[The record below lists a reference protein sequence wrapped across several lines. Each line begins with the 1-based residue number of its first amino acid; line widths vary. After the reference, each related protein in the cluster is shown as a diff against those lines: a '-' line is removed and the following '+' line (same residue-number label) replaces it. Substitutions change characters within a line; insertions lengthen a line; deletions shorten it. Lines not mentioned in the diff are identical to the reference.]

1 MILSLTLTRE
11 SFTERDK
18 RRRGRG
24 EGEEMIEKE
33 LAIFLDCGLKN
44 IRPGW
49 LRRVRV
55 YRHEIEQQ

>member
-1 MILSLTLTRE
+1 MTRE

-55 YRHEIEQQ
+55 YRHEIGQQ